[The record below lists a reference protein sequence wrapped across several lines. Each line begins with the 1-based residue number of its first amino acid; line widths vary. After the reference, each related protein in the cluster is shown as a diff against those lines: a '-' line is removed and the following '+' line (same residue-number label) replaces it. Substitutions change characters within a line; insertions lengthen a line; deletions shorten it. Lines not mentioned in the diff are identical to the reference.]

1 MASKEQLA
9 AWLNE
14 AEEALHAL
22 YTGQSVVSMSHSN
35 DAGSRA
41 MTFKQ
46 GDEARLERYI
56 EKLNRQLCLTPARS
70 PIVLN

>member
-1 MASKEQLA
+1 MASKEQIK

-41 MTFKQ
+41 MAFKQ
-46 GDEARLERYI
+46 GDEAKLERYI
-56 EKLNRQLCLTPARS
+56 AKLKQQLCLTPARA
-70 PIVLN
+70 PIVLS